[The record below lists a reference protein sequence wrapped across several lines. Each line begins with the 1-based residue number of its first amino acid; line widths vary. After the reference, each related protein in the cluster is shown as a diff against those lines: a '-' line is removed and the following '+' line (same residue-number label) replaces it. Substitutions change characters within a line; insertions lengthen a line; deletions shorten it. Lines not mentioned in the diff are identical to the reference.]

1 MYYHSETQQIAAQIE
16 NLKAEM
22 SKQQQTFMEHRNEI
36 ESISQL
42 NNEIDKTMN
51 ILPEDV
57 LNVYKENLKTKE
69 RLEKSHALLV
79 TEHRGQLDAKE
90 KSKQS
95 LEQVEMKFKA
105 HKVQF
110 EQNAQLE
117 QQKIIDEKENIER
130 NLAEASEL
138 KMNND
143 TTQKKIDDEERT
155 TEHLKAFVSKLF
167 GNHKNFT

>member
-1 MYYHSETQQIAAQIE
+1 MYYHRETKQIAAQIE

-36 ESISQL
+36 ENISQL

-79 TEHRGQLDAKE
+79 AEHRGQLDAKE

-95 LEQVEMKFKA
+95 LDQVEMKLKA

-167 GNHKNFT
+167 GNQKNFT

>member
-1 MYYHSETQQIAAQIE
+1 MYCHRETKQIDAQIE

-22 SKQQQTFMEHRNEI
+22 SKQQQVFMEHRNEI

-42 NNEIDKTMN
+42 NDEIDKAMN

-79 TEHRGQLDAKE
+79 AEHRGQVDAKE
-90 KSKQS
+90 KSKQY
-95 LEQVEMKFKA
+95 LDQAETKLKA

-110 EQNAQLE
+110 EQNTQLE
-117 QQKIIDEKENIER
+117 QQKIIEEKENIEK
-130 NLAEASEL
+130 NLSEAAEL
-138 KMNND
+138 KLNNN
-143 TTQKKIDDEERT
+143 TLQQRIDDEDRT